1 RSQRRTRGSPRR
13 RRTPC
18 PAPRGRRSSGTWR
31 EPAESSP
38 QPPRP
43 GRFAPRSARRG
54 PAPGLRRGSRARTA
68 RYRRGRSA
76 SGRAGRRSCRRRSA
90 WRRTPACSLLISAVN
105 GFTMDETGEGGDPP
119 ADQPPPEQ
127 IAAMVRDYIAALPAD
142 RFPNMVAVADHFA
155 VSDPDRRFD
164 LLLDIYVDGLAERAR
179 EA

>member
-1 RSQRRTRGSPRR
+1 
-13 RRTPC
+13 
-18 PAPRGRRSSGTWR
+18 
-31 EPAESSP
+31 
-38 QPPRP
+38 
-43 GRFAPRSARRG
+43 
-54 PAPGLRRGSRARTA
+54 
-68 RYRRGRSA
+68 
-76 SGRAGRRSCRRRSA
+76 
-90 WRRTPACSLLISAVN
+90 
-105 GFTMDETGEGGDPP
+105 MDETGEGGDPP